1 MDYSE
6 LANPTMRDILAQPK
20 HSAEAKQALLQEI
33 NLLIDNLGKGKIA
46 GVAYDTAWVARL
58 ANRYPNY
65 GFEQSLEW
73 LRRNQY
79 EDGTWGASLLH
90 YHDRFTS
97 TLAAIVALR
106 EAGNGA
112 RDERRVKRGEAAL
125 WKIVSRL
132 GRDDSDTVGFPI
144 VSMALAQDALE
155 LGLDVPRPP
164 IRYAAAYRKKVDKLL
179 AQSKRE
185 WRTNALS
192 FSLEGLWRAVGEAD
206 EALEANHSVAS
217 SPAATAAFL
226 FTHADQGALDYL
238 VSIREPDGSIPGLA
252 PIDIFDIVWSLSYL
266 KNVSA
271 VHPDMPQVR
280 ELLDRLWQLWSPT
293 TGLFYSSYFRVPDLD
308 ITSATFI
315 LLKWGGY
322 PVSGDCFEYFE
333 MEDHFCTYREESNP
347 SPAAHL
353 RLLLALQDCP
363 EHPKQPMWIHKVLT
377 ALRRFDENGS
387 FWWDKWHAS
396 PYYVSNLAVH
406 ALINVD
412 VELAASR
419 LKWIVRTQN
428 DDGGWG
434 YLDHSTPEETA
445 YALDALILWSSIVE
459 PVDAGILDEAGKFLR
474 NHERDAEYTPLWI
487 SKGLYT
493 PNNIV
498 KAVLFS
504 TMYRYM
510 EL

>member
-1 MDYSE
+1 MNGSE
-6 LANPTMRDILAQPK
+6 LANPTMRDTLTRSK
-20 HSAEAKQALLQEI
+20 HSADAQQHLLDEI
-33 NLLIDNLGKGKIA
+33 FLLMENLGKGKIG

-58 ANRYPNY
+58 SQRYPHC
-65 GFEQSLEW
+65 GFEESLEW

-90 YHDRFTS
+90 YHDRFVS

-106 EAGNGA
+106 EVGNGA

-125 WKIVSRL
+125 WKIVSKL

-144 VSMALAQDALE
+144 VSTSLAQDALE

-164 IRYAAAYRKKVDKLL
+164 VRYAAAYRNKVDKILS
-179 AQSKRE
+179 QSKRE

-217 SPAATAAFL
+217 SPAATAAYL
-226 FTHADQGALDYL
+226 FSHFDQGALDYL
-238 VSIREPDGSIPGLA
+238 LSITEHDGSIPGLA

-266 KNVSA
+266 KSISA
-271 VHPDMPQVR
+271 VHPDIPRVR
-280 ELLDRLWQLWSPT
+280 QLLDFLWQLWSPN
-293 TGLFYSSYFRVPDLD
+293 TGLFYSSFFRVPDLD
-308 ITSATFI
+308 ITSASFV
-315 LLKWGGY
+315 LLRWGGY
-322 PVSGDCFEYFE
+322 LVTADCFEYFE
-333 MEDHFCTYREESNP
+333 LEDHFCTYRDETQP

-353 RLLLALQDCP
+353 RLLLALQACP
-363 EHPKQPMWIHKVLT
+363 EHPKQVLWIHKVIT
-377 ALRRFDENGS
+377 ALRRFDANGS

-396 PYYVSNLAVH
+396 PYYVSNLAIH
-406 ALINVD
+406 ALLNID
-412 VELAASR
+412 IELATSR
-419 LKWIVRTQN
+419 LKWILRTQN

-445 YALDALILWSSIVE
+445 YALEALLLWSRKVE
-459 PVDAGILDEAGKFLR
+459 PVESELLNEAAEFLR
-474 NHERDAEYTPLWI
+474 NNEDNPEYTPLWI

-498 KAVLFS
+498 KAVLLS
-504 TMYRYM
+504 AMYQYM
-510 EL
+510 EQ